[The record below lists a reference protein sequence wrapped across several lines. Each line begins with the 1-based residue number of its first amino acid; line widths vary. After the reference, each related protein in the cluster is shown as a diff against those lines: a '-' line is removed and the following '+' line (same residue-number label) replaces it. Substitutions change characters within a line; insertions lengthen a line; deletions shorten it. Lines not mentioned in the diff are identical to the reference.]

1 MTHIDSEPGPG
12 WNYGGTAV
20 LTFFGQK
27 SWLEHGL
34 NLEVSFFGA
43 EKSVFYYRAPDFANG
58 PFVALGKTVDFGP
71 KIRALL

>member
-1 MTHIDSEPGPG
+1 MYNFA
-12 WNYGGTAV
+12 W
-20 LTFFGQK
+20 

-71 KIRALL
+71 KISALL